1 MAKLSFFRTYDMNS
15 PQDSNDMG
23 LFNPTNLTES
33 REAYFGGNSYA
44 AILKSTPTAPFQF
57 IKDNW
62 GDWDI
67 KSGTATSIQWVD
79 LYFGQT
85 VYSLT
90 DASANLGSAG
100 DEYDYGYDANGDGE
114 KELFGMKAEQAG
126 WLRGADIV
134 SGSYEN
140 DTLNG
145 YMGNDT
151 IQAGDGN
158 DVVAGGLGNDTLDG
172 GNGSDIADFGDLAGN
187 TGTYDFKITGNLG
200 SGSVSFNT
208 FNGSGKSIGQKD
220 VLKNLEIFRGTAVAD
235 KIDLSGSR
243 GYQDGVQSMLGND
256 TVIGGDVLT
265 GTGNDGDF
273 IDYRSFAAPNFKVVV
288 DLSNTDTSVS
298 TTFATSKLYLGNK
311 LVETDLLKKIHGIV
325 GTGGNDSVK
334 GSAADDWFRGLAGN
348 DTFTGGA
355 GSDWIVYRNLKTAL
369 DITLATNGKQQT
381 ISAGMHGTD
390 TIASVENIV
399 GGLAADKIKG
409 NDLSNILRGGEG
421 NDTLDGSTG
430 NDFADYRDATGSV
443 KVVFSSDT
451 SAKSSG
457 ADGEDTLLNIE
468 GALGSSGYGDTL
480 LGSSGNQT
488 LNGRGGNDVLD
499 GGLGNDTLIG
509 GNGADLFVFS
519 SVLSNTNI
527 DTLTDFNR
535 ASADKLVLDDDVFNK
550 LGITGTSTGV
560 ALSSNKFQLG
570 TAANDS
576 GDRLI
581 YDQSTGKLYYDTDGS
596 GKAAATQFATLIDKP
611 TLTASDF
618 LVIA

>member
-1 MAKLSFFRTYDMNS
+1 MAKLTFYRSYDMNS

-23 LFNPTNLTES
+23 LFNPADLTS
-33 REAYFGGNSYA
+33 STEAYFGGNSYA
-44 AILKSTPTAPFQF
+44 AILKSSPTAPFQF
-57 IKDNW
+57 QKDNW

-67 KSGTATSIQWVD
+67 SSGTATSIQWID

-90 DASANLGSAG
+90 DASANLGSTG
-100 DEYDYGYDANGDGE
+100 NEYDYGYDANGDGD
-114 KELFGMKAEQAG
+114 KELFGMKAEQAV
-126 WLRGADIV
+126 WLRTADTI
-134 SGSYEN
+134 SGSAEN

-145 YMGNDT
+145 YMGNDN
-151 IQAGDGN
+151 IQGGEGN

-172 GNGSDIADFGDLAGN
+172 GNGSDIGDFGDLAGN
-187 TGTYDFKITGNLG
+187 TGTYTFKISGNL
-200 SGSVSFNT
+200 SNGSVSFNT
-208 FNGSGKSIGQKD
+208 INGSGNSILQTD

-235 KIDLSGSR
+235 KIDLTGSA
-243 GYQDGVQSMLGND
+243 GSQDGVQGMLGND

-265 GTGNDGDF
+265 GTNNDGDF
-273 IDYRSFAAPNFKVVV
+273 VDYRSFAAPNFKVVV
-288 DLSNTDTSVS
+288 DLSNTDTSTS

-311 LVETDLLKKIHGIV
+311 LVETDLVKKIHGVV
-325 GTGGNDSVK
+325 GTGGNDSVN

-355 GSDWIVYRNLKTAL
+355 GSDWMIYSNLRSAL
-369 DITLATNGKQQT
+369 DITLATDGKQQT
-381 ISAGMHGTD
+381 ITAGTHGTD
-390 TIASVENIV
+390 TISSVENIA
-399 GGLAADKIKG
+399 GGLEADKLKG
-409 NDLSNILRGGEG
+409 NNLDNTLRGGEG
-421 NDTLDGSTG
+421 NDTLDGATG
-430 NDFADYRDATGSV
+430 KDFADYKNATGSV
-443 KVVFSSDT
+443 QVVFSSAT

-509 GNGADLFVFS
+509 GNGADQFVFS
-519 SVLSNTNI
+519 SALSNTNI
-527 DTLTDFNR
+527 DTLTDFTG
-535 ASADKLVLDDDVFNK
+535 ASDKIVLDDDVFNK

-560 ALSSNKFQLG
+560 ALSASKFQLG

-576 GDRLI
+576 GDRVI
-581 YDQSTGKLYYDTDGS
+581 YDQSTGKLYYDADGS
-596 GKAAATQFATLIDKP
+596 GNAAATQFATLINKP
-611 TLTASDF
+611 VLAASDF